1 LSYETEEGE
10 HVKTRTVAANDV
22 RIPDPVPGEVVVVER
37 YGRPYAAIIDTD
49 ALDMFLRMQAVF
61 GEHVPHEMGVSDLE
75 LTVHRLAESGEDTEE
90 FDYAAFLAR

>member
-1 LSYETEEGE
+1 
-10 HVKTRTVAANDV
+10 
-22 RIPDPVPGEVVVVER
+22 VVER

>member
-1 LSYETEEGE
+1 M
-10 HVKTRTVAANDV
+10 KTRTVAANDV
-22 RIPDPVPGEVVVVER
+22 RIPDPVSGEVVVVER
-37 YGRPYAAIIDTD
+37 YGRPYAAIIDTE

>member
-1 LSYETEEGE
+1 
-10 HVKTRTVAANDV
+10 VAANDV
-22 RIPDPVPGEVVVVER
+22 RIPDPVSGEVVVVER

>member
-1 LSYETEEGE
+1 
-10 HVKTRTVAANDV
+10 VKTRTVAANDV

-75 LTVHRLAESGEDTEE
+75 LKVHRLAESGEDTEE

>member
-1 LSYETEEGE
+1 M
-10 HVKTRTVAANDV
+10 KTRTVAANDV
-22 RIPDPVPGEVVVVER
+22 RIPDPVSGEVVVVER

>member
-1 LSYETEEGE
+1 
-10 HVKTRTVAANDV
+10 VKTRTVAANDV

-61 GEHVPHEMGVSDLE
+61 GEYVPHEMGVSDLE

>member
-1 LSYETEEGE
+1 M
-10 HVKTRTVAANDV
+10 KTRTVAANDV

-61 GEHVPHEMGVSDLE
+61 GEHVPHEMGMSDLE
-75 LTVHRLAESGEDTEE
+75 LKVHRLAESGEDTEE

>member
-1 LSYETEEGE
+1 
-10 HVKTRTVAANDV
+10 VKTRTVAANDV

-61 GEHVPHEMGVSDLE
+61 GEHVPHEMGMSDLE
-75 LTVHRLAESGEDTEE
+75 LKVHRLAESGEDTEE

>member
-1 LSYETEEGE
+1 
-10 HVKTRTVAANDV
+10 VKTRTVAANDV

>member
-1 LSYETEEGE
+1 
-10 HVKTRTVAANDV
+10 VAANDV
-22 RIPDPVPGEVVVVER
+22 RIPDPVSGEVVVVER
-37 YGRPYAAIIDTD
+37 YGRPYAAIIDTE

-75 LTVHRLAESGEDTEE
+75 LKVHRLAESGEDTEE

>member
-1 LSYETEEGE
+1 M
-10 HVKTRTVAANDV
+10 KTRTVAANDV

>member
-1 LSYETEEGE
+1 
-10 HVKTRTVAANDV
+10 VAANDV
-22 RIPDPVPGEVVVVER
+22 RIPDPVSGEVVVVER
-37 YGRPYAAIIDTD
+37 YGRPYAAIIDTE

>member
-1 LSYETEEGE
+1 M
-10 HVKTRTVAANDV
+10 KTRTVAANDV
-22 RIPDPVPGEVVVVER
+22 RIPDPVSGEVVVVER
-37 YGRPYAAIIDTD
+37 YGRPYAAIIDTE

-75 LTVHRLAESGEDTEE
+75 LKVHRLAESGEDTEE

>member
-1 LSYETEEGE
+1 M
-10 HVKTRTVAANDV
+10 KTRTVTANDV
-22 RIPDPVPGEVVVVER
+22 RIPEPIAGEVVVVER
-37 YGRPYAAIIDTD
+37 YGKPYAAIIDT
-49 ALDMFLRMQAVF
+49 ASLDLFLRMQAVF